1 MRVALI
7 ALFAVL
13 SLVHL
18 YACYFK
24 LRRLR
29 ALTKPGL
36 LLLLAVF
43 YLAFATTFKPHV
55 FLALLFGMAGD
66 ILLISDGRQMRFI
79 IGAACF
85 SIGHVLYGYT
95 LFCTTGAFAASP
107 GLWLPLV
114 LALPYAAAIT
124 LIARRLSPYV
134 RERHLRKLMPVY
146 LGLVGAVNI
155 GAWLTLFAAL
165 RAEAMP
171 QAFAASLLVLGSL
184 LFLVSDTVLSCSMFM
199 RKPSHANFYVML
211 TYISAQALLTTGFML
226 YF

>member
-7 ALFAVL
+7 ALFAAL

-36 LLLLAVF
+36 LLLLAAF
-43 YLAFATTFKPHV
+43 YLAFAPTFKPNV

-79 IGAACF
+79 IGALCF

-114 LALPYAAAIT
+114 LALPYAAAIA

-134 RERHLRKLMPVY
+134 RERHLRKLMPFY

>member
-43 YLAFATTFKPHV
+43 YLAFAPTFKPHV

-114 LALPYAAAIT
+114 PALPYAAAII

>member
-7 ALFAVL
+7 ALFAAL

-24 LRRLR
+24 LSRLR
-29 ALTKPGL
+29 AATKPGL

-43 YLAFATTFKPHV
+43 YLAFAPAFQVTV

-66 ILLISDGRQMRFI
+66 ILLIWNGRQARFI
-79 IGAACF
+79 IGAVCF
-85 SIGHVLYGYT
+85 SIGHMLYGYT
-95 LFCTTGAFAASP
+95 LFCTTGAFAATP
-107 GLWLPLV
+107 GLWLPFA
-114 LALPYAAAIT
+114 LALPYAAAVA
-124 LIARRLSPYV
+124 LIARGLSPYV
-134 RERHLRKLMPVY
+134 RERHLRMLMPVY

-155 GAWLTLFAAL
+155 GAWLTLLAAL

-184 LFLVSDTVLSCSMFM
+184 LFLVSDTVLACSMFM
-199 RKPSHANFYVML
+199 RKPSRANFYVML
-211 TYISAQALLTTGFML
+211 TYISAQALLTAGFML

>member
-1 MRVALI
+1 
-7 ALFAVL
+7 
-13 SLVHL
+13 
-18 YACYFK
+18 
-24 LRRLR
+24 
-29 ALTKPGL
+29 
-36 LLLLAVF
+36 
-43 YLAFATTFKPHV
+43 
-55 FLALLFGMAGD
+55 
-66 ILLISDGRQMRFI
+66 MRFI
-79 IGAACF
+79 IGALCF

-95 LFCTTGAFAASP
+95 LFCTTGAFAANP

-114 LALPYAAAIT
+114 PALPYAAAII

-184 LFLVSDTVLSCSMFM
+184 LFLVSDTMLSCSMFM